1 MKPLF
6 LLSLIIFSIAYP
18 KVDTSLIQVGNRW
31 EYSKTSPYFKG
42 GCDLSILS
50 KRRSGDSLTFEIQ
63 VRDSTANGDTGNIVD
78 AKFTYAIISG
88 ELIKPPPVRGDN
100 GSCMASKPLFYFGGE
115 SGGSTSTV
123 NYRNEVRHLTRWTG
137 DPDVSPQGMAWK
149 SEGWYLEKAGMI
161 YMYIGWFTP
170 MSYGAYD
177 FALSR
182 FNGGNVD
189 TAYIFSQEALP
200 LVQPR
205 TRAKANPS
213 PANDLLLLGGN
224 RYHVDGKRV
233 SPSGGALRAASSQPR
248 NW

>member
-1 MKPLF
+1 MKPLIF
-6 LLSLIIFSIAYP
+6 LNLILCSVACSE
-18 KVDTSLIQVGNRW
+18 VDTSLIQVGNRW
-31 EYSKTSPYFKG
+31 EYSKTSPHYRG

-50 KRRSGDSLTFEIQ
+50 KRRSGDSLTFELQ
-63 VRDSTANGDTGNIVD
+63 VRDSTANADTGKIVD
-78 AKFTYAIISG
+78 AKSTYVIING
-88 ELIKPPPVRGDN
+88 DLIKPPPARADN
-100 GSCMASKPLFYFGGE
+100 GSCTAGKPLFYFGGE

-123 NYRNEVRHLTRWTG
+123 SYRNEVRHLTRWTG
-137 DPDVSPQGMAWK
+137 DPDVSPQGMAWN
-149 SEGWYLEKAGMI
+149 SQGWYLEKAGMI
-161 YMYIGWFTP
+161 YMYIGWVTP

-189 TAYIFSQEALP
+189 TAYIFSKEALP
-200 LVQPR
+200 LFRPR

-213 PANDLLLLGGN
+213 PADDLLLLGGN

-233 SPSGGALRAASSQPR
+233 SPRARALGAASPQPR